1 MATVF
6 QKGLFGGDPAEIA
19 AQQQK
24 VWSNMYAS
32 AQSPYE
38 KMGIALGQLG
48 GALLGGETSAQAKAK
63 TITDVLNS
71 AQSSFT
77 PGTAEY
83 FKYVAENIPPEYAD
97 SRAYAISEYQ
107 KAQKAELE
115 TTVAVNKQ
123 VKENPET
130 VAEFAAPL
138 AQNLLSKARN
148 KGWNPEET
156 PAPETP
162 EQIKAF
168 ATLYGLDKDP
178 DYRRFTVLTNLA
190 AKEAKKEGQEEEKR
204 LLTMDSIRST
214 IARNSAELNKISNDK
229 FEAGA
234 RWNEERNSA
243 IELFR
248 ANNLDPRKP
257 LKGSAL
263 ANTELVNA
271 QRIALREPW
280 TGKSGSTNKDA
291 GGGSSTST
299 SSTKPVQPTTTPIA
313 LPASPKDAV
322 IGQVYSTTYG
332 PAQWDGKK
340 FNPVAK

>member
-1 MATVF
+1 MATF
-6 QKGLFGGDPAEIA
+6 KSGLFGSTTPQEVELANRKLWQG
-19 AQQQK
+19 
-24 VWSNMYAS
+24 MYSA

-38 KMGIALGQLG
+38 KMGLALAQLG
-48 GALLGGETSAQAKAK
+48 GAVLGIDETDGAYQKQK
-63 TITDVLNS
+63 DIEKVLGL
-71 AQSSFT
+71 AQSSYT

-83 FKYVAENIPPEYAD
+83 YKFVAENLPPEYAD
-97 SRAYAISEYQ
+97 SRSYAIQEYK
-107 KAQKAELE
+107 KAEKSELE

-123 VKENPET
+123 IKENPET
-130 VAEFAAPL
+130 LNDYVAPL
-138 AQNLLSKARN
+138 AQNLLSKAMK
-148 KGWNPEET
+148 KGWNPEDT
-156 PAPETP
+156 PPPESKD
-162 EQIKAF
+162 EIKAF

-178 DYRRFTVLTNLA
+178 DYRRLVTLTSLA
-190 AKEAKKEGQEEEKR
+190 EKEARKEGQEEEKR

-214 IARNSAELNKISNDK
+214 ISRNQAELGKISNDK

-243 IELFR
+243 IELFK

-291 GGGSSTST
+291 GG
-299 SSTKPVQPTTTPIA
+299 TTPPPAASSGGKTAKEGGDIA
-313 LPASPKDAV
+313 QQVTTAFGSYDPTRYEYRIV
-322 IGQVYSTTYG
+322 NGQV
-332 PAQWDGKK
+332 QRK
-340 FNPVAK
+340 AK